1 MRHVTLEAS
10 LRDVLFQ
17 IIMFVNEK
25 KDHIPPVAEGSD
37 VKGLTFSYD
46 ITIPRYLVFLFH
58 LLEPY
63 LT

>member
-1 MRHVTLEAS
+1 MRHATLEAS
-10 LRDVLFQ
+10 LQDVFLQ

-25 KDHIPPVAEGSD
+25 KDHIPPVAEG